1 MELSHF
7 HKLRSAL
14 QLSAR
19 RGAERELAEA
29 QTRVR
34 RSLVSAGWFEDVE
47 VGATEDADNLVIAMC
62 RFPARLSEERV
73 AERLSQLWEEGL
85 RYPFWGAHTTLVWT
99 DQVELEGATRAGA
112 YGHYLTVHILAQK
125 APQLA
130 VVPAQ
135 RAGS

>member
-1 MELSHF
+1 VELSQF
-7 HKLRSAL
+7 HRLRTAL

-19 RGAERELAEA
+19 RGAAGELAQA

-47 VGATEDADNLVIAMC
+47 VEATEDADNLVIAMC
-62 RFPARLSEERV
+62 RFPARLSQEQV
-73 AERLSQLWEEGL
+73 AQRLSELWEDAL
-85 RYPFWGAHTTLVWT
+85 RYPFWGAHTTLVWA

-112 YGHYLTVHILAQK
+112 HGHYLTVHIVAQK
-125 APQLA
+125 ARQLA

-135 RAGS
+135 RTGS